1 MTPYCP
7 QARLDSGPYEVNFF
21 AFGMLKYLLRRSGI
35 SWSGKDASSDSTVF
49 TRKQKRRPPSAGASC
64 GRPGGVSPR
73 GRVSVQAQPWPRKQ
87 KRRPPFPGG
96 GAPEASGEAIRTS
109 CGRRP

>member
-35 SWSGKDASSDSTVF
+35 SWSGNDASSDSKVF
-49 TRKQKRRPPSAGASC
+49 T
-64 GRPGGVSPR
+64 
-73 GRVSVQAQPWPRKQ
+73 RKQ